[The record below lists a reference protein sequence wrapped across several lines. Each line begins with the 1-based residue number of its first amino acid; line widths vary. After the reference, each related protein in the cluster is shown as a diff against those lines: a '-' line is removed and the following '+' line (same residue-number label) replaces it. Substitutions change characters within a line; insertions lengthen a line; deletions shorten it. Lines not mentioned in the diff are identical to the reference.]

1 MNKKKWNV
9 TFCDSL
15 FDFFFD
21 EMNMWFKYGTEYSS
35 TTIEYKDIKS
45 EMLIN
50 SFYISLTFNTNEL
63 IVKMFSIFDAS
74 ILL

>member
-1 MNKKKWNV
+1 
-9 TFCDSL
+9 
-15 FDFFFD
+15 
-21 EMNMWFKYGTEYSS
+21 MNMWFKYGTEYSS

-63 IVKMFSIFDAS
+63 IVKMFSIFDAN